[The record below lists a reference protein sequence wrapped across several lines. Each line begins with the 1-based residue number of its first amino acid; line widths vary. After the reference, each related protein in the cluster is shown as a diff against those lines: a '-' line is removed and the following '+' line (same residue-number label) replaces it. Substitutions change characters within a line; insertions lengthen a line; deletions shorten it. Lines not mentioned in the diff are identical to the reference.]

1 MNRKQRRAQKTRSDV
16 KPDKSSIVAQGLF
29 EGAVQH
35 HQAGRLREA
44 EQLCRQALAVE
55 PRHDDSLHLLGVMTC
70 QSGRF
75 ETGVDWLRKAIAAN
89 RKIPGYPFN
98 LGIALMSLGRADE
111 AAQAF
116 RSALDLRTA
125 YPEAHYNL
133 GNALRVGGKLHEAVA
148 SYRNAL
154 ELRPGYTEA
163 ECNLGVALTGLGQ
176 LDEAVLAFR
185 RALAITAAFPEVSLN
200 LGNVLKDQGELDEA
214 IACYRQA
221 LDLKPDY
228 AEAHCSLGTA
238 LAYLGRHDQAEDSF
252 RRALAINPTSVVA
265 LNNLAWTLNAEGRSN
280 LALDTIR
287 QSLRIGETPEAR
299 AIFVDCVMHLADL
312 PGDEDF
318 QATMAR
324 ALTEP
329 WARPR
334 ELAPIAINLVKRSAT
349 PIGNPLLRALLEA
362 APVCDIELERFLTR
376 ARRLI
381 LDDLVGRSPADVM
394 AGVDLGLPS
403 ALARQCFVNEYVFS
417 TTDDEIRN
425 VAGLTDAMAEALDAG
440 TAVPALWPLVI
451 AMYAPL
457 GSIPLASRLLE
468 RRWPVDVAAVLAQQV
483 LEPAEERA
491 IRASIPALTEIE
503 DEVSLLVQSQY
514 EANPYPRWEKVPPGV
529 VQGSVGGALRKKFP
543 LASFEAPPARD
554 HIDILIAGCGTGQQ
568 SIDVTRTYPGA
579 RVLAVDLSRTSL
591 GYAIRK
597 SRELGLS
604 SIEYAQADL
613 LRLGSLDRRF
623 DFISCSGVLHH
634 LADPWTGWRVLLSLL
649 RHGGF
654 MKLGFYSEAARRHV
668 VRAQKFV
675 SQRGYGVTADEIRR
689 CRRDMLD
696 TEQGEGFGP
705 VFRLH
710 DFFSTSMC
718 RDLLFHAQEHRM
730 ALTEIDDFLRTN
742 DLTFLGFDVEPS
754 ILRSYRSRFPDDPS
768 ATNLGHWHHFEQ
780 DNPDTFLGMY
790 QFWVQ
795 K

>member
-1 MNRKQRRAQKTRSDV
+1 M
-16 KPDKSSIVAQGLF
+16 
-29 EGAVQH
+29 
-35 HQAGRLREA
+35 
-44 EQLCRQALAVE
+44 
-55 PRHDDSLHLLGVMTC
+55 
-70 QSGRF
+70 
-75 ETGVDWLRKAIAAN
+75 
-89 RKIPGYPFN
+89 
-98 LGIALMSLGRADE
+98 
-111 AAQAF
+111 
-116 RSALDLRTA
+116 
-125 YPEAHYNL
+125 
-133 GNALRVGGKLHEAVA
+133 
-148 SYRNAL
+148 
-154 ELRPGYTEA
+154 
-163 ECNLGVALTGLGQ
+163 
-176 LDEAVLAFR
+176 
-185 RALAITAAFPEVSLN
+185 
-200 LGNVLKDQGELDEA
+200 
-214 IACYRQA
+214 
-221 LDLKPDY
+221 
-228 AEAHCSLGTA
+228 
-238 LAYLGRHDQAEDSF
+238 
-252 RRALAINPTSVVA
+252 
-265 LNNLAWTLNAEGRSN
+265 
-280 LALDTIR
+280 
-287 QSLRIGETPEAR
+287 
-299 AIFVDCVMHLADL
+299 
-312 PGDEDF
+312 
-318 QATMAR
+318 
-324 ALTEP
+324 
-329 WARPR
+329 
-334 ELAPIAINLVKRSAT
+334 
-349 PIGNPLLRALLEA
+349 LRALLEA

-381 LDDLVGRSPADVM
+381 LDDLVGRAPADVT
-394 AGVDLGLPS
+394 AGVDLGFPS

-417 TTDDEIRN
+417 TTDDEIRD
-425 VAGLTDAMAEALDAG
+425 VTGLRDAMVEALDAG

-457 GSIPLASRLLE
+457 GAIPLASRLLE
-468 RRWPVDVAAVLAQQV
+468 RRWPSDVAAVLAQQV

-543 LASFEAPPARD
+543 LASFEAPAVRD
-554 HIDILIAGCGTGQQ
+554 NIDILIAGCGTGQQ
-568 SIDVTRTYPGA
+568 SIDVARSYPGA

-613 LRLGSLDRRF
+613 LKLGSLDRRF

-654 MKLGFYSEAARRHV
+654 MKLGFYSQAARRHV

-675 SQRGYGVTADEIRR
+675 SERSYGVTADEIRR

-718 RDLLFHAQEHRM
+718 RDLLFHAHEHRM
-730 ALTEIDDFLRTN
+730 TLMEIDDFLRAN
-742 DLTFLGFDVEPS
+742 DLAFLGFDIEPS
-754 ILRSYRSRFPDDPS
+754 ILRAYRSRFPDDPS
-768 ATNLGHWHHFEQ
+768 ATNLGQWHLFEQ